1 MKKYIVF
8 DCETTNSLDDPIFF
22 DIGWAVIDE
31 EGAVYETASYVNA
44 DVFLDDELMSVAY
57 YAEKIPQYWAEI
69 KAGTRKLA
77 KTKTIKRAL
86 AEACKKWNVDTLIA
100 HNARFDYRAT
110 NCTQRYLTSSKQR
123 YFLPYGIQLWDTLKM
138 ARKAFND
145 EAYDTFCYENGYL
158 TKRGC
163 KRYTAEILYR
173 FLTGNNDFVEEHTG
187 LADCLIEKEIFVECM
202 RRGITNGALWG

>member
-8 DCETTNSLDDPIFF
+8 DTETTNSLDDPMFF

-31 EGAVYETASYVNA
+31 TGKTYETASYVNA
-44 DVFLDDELMSVAY
+44 DVFLDDELMASAY

-69 KAGTRKLA
+69 KNGSRILA
-77 KTKTIKRAL
+77 KTKTIKKAL
-86 AEACKKWNVDTLIA
+86 AKACKDWEVDVLIA
-100 HNARFDYRAT
+100 HNARFDYRST
-110 NCTQRYLTSSKQR
+110 NCTQRYLTSSKYR
-123 YFLPYGIQLWDTLKM
+123 YFLPYGCELWDTLKM

-145 EAYDTFCYENGYL
+145 EVYDTFCYENGYL

-173 FLTGNNDFVEEHTG
+173 FISGDNDFVESHTG
-187 LADCLIEKEIFVECM
+187 LEDVMIEKEIFVECL
-202 RRGITNGALWG
+202 RRGVDNGKMW